1 MSTNLQLVINVDL
14 SYADISGIYEA
25 LPVEQVLAANANI
38 TLKGSNNLKYLERVF
53 WFKTD
58 SLDVSDNDTTTDLRV
73 AVNSTAFAA
82 ALQSCIDTGEVTELS
97 ELPVVF
103 QTPSPANIKDESG
116 TQGTQGITTW
126 QSGAMPQIAGPV
138 PGYQQKNQLKYDI
151 VRYIAYQLT
160 GGYTNSD
167 IFSNENELLSTVAG
181 HLDSSDAGVLKTVVD
196 QLGTDTTTQ
205 GSYSDPDASNNFSK
219 IVAAVKDNDSA
230 AAGSAG
236 YNEMQSHKPWEYVG
250 VTNAPQAPG
259 GTGGEFTNT
268 SDNLVG
274 VIIKDLLV
282 EHQIQN
288 IGEFLE
294 TGDYL
299 QPADASGGE
308 WQFIRVEP
316 GTGKSGPDKI
326 SKVFK
331 RKSAID
337 PDTEFVDAVA
347 GHYYDG
353 CGNSVDCGT
362 RGGKNVIGKFQDGH
376 KFNIKIIFRRIA
388 QKTHDGDKEEITQQ
402 PNSDTTS
409 SNIAIDGSNVDSSS
423 VAGGLNKVGDRS
435 YLLQFEF
442 TNKN

>member
-14 SYADISGIYEA
+14 SYADISGIYEP
-25 LPVEQVLAANANI
+25 LPLEKVLAANANI
-38 TLKGSNNLKYLERVF
+38 TLKGSDNLKYLERVF

-58 SLDVSDNDTTTDLRV
+58 SLDVSDNETNSDLRV

-82 ALQSCIDTGEVTELS
+82 ALQSCIDTGAINNLS
-97 ELPVVF
+97 QLPVVS
-103 QTPSPANIKDESG
+103 QTPLPSNIINESG
-116 TQGTQGITTW
+116 TEGTQGIKTW
-126 QSGAMPQIAGPV
+126 QDGAMPQIAGPV
-138 PGYQQKNQLKYDI
+138 PGYQNNNELKYDI

-167 IFSNENELLSTVAG
+167 IFSNESDLLSTVAE
-181 HLDSSDAGVLKTVVD
+181 HLDSTSTGVLKTVVD
-196 QLGTDTTTQ
+196 QLGTDNTTQ
-205 GSYSDPDASNNFSK
+205 GSYSDPDATNTFSK
-219 IVAAVKDNDSA
+219 IVDAVKDDDSA
-230 AAGSAG
+230 VAGSAG
-236 YNEMQSHKPWEYVG
+236 YNEMTSHKPWEHAG
-250 VTNAPQAPG
+250 VNNAPQAPG
-259 GTGGEFTNT
+259 AGVGGEFTNT

-299 QPADASGGE
+299 QPADASGGK
-308 WQFIRVEP
+308 WQFIRVDP

-326 SKVFK
+326 SKVW
-331 RKSAID
+331 RRTSETNPVPI
-337 PDTEFVDAVA
+337 EGDASP
-347 GHYYDG
+347 GKYFDG
-353 CGNSVDCGT
+353 CGNSVPCDT
-362 RGGKNVIGKFQDGH
+362 RGVGGTKNVLGKFQDGH

-388 QKTHDGDKEEITQQ
+388 QGTHDGEKEESAQQ
-402 PNSDTTS
+402 PNSD
-409 SNIAIDGSNVDSSS
+409 IASTIDSSTV

-442 TNKN
+442 TNQV